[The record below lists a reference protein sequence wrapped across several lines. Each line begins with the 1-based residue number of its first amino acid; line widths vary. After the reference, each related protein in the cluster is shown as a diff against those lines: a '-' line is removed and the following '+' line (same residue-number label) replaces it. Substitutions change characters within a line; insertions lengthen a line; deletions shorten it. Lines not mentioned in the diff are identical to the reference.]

1 MIIANV
7 GRGFCCCLR
16 WSFKF
21 CNLEIKKQRLDKAS
35 QCKKLLDKL
44 EERE

>member
-1 MIIANV
+1 MIIANG

-16 WSFKF
+16 RSFKF

-35 QCKKLLDKL
+35 QCKDLLDKL
-44 EERE
+44 EERQ